1 MDMLTVNGMCAGYGG
16 LSVLNNIN
24 INIGQGQIVSIVG
37 ANGAGKTTLLKT
49 LSGLIRAREGTILFS
64 GRSVARLPAHKIVA
78 LGIVHVPEGRQVFA
92 SLSVEDNLK
101 MGSYIPRAKESR
113 NRTLKEVYDIF
124 PVLEKRRKQV
134 AATLSGGEQQM
145 LAIGRG
151 LMARPKLL
159 MLDEPSLGL
168 APLIVSN
175 IFSVIEAINRE
186 GITVLLV
193 EQNLTHALRMSHFAY
208 VIESGTIALSG
219 TGAELLANEHTKG
232 AYFGSAGSQ
241 SEG

>member
-1 MDMLTVNGMCAGYGG
+1 MLTVNGMCAGYGG